1 MRGKVLNGGIPD
13 RVSITFF
20 ILDQGHFISQMY
32 PEVDPQDFP
41 TLQLKVIEIQKQ
53 LGADVFVRML
63 FDVNDP
69 LHIHM
74 GGLDV
79 AQQNENWEIETSDSR
94 PIHND
99 QDAEQSDAGAD
110 QIVLVRCKSIDLPSP

>member
-1 MRGKVLNGGIPD
+1 MTSRERFLKVLSGEIPD
-13 RVSITFF
+13 RVPITFF
-20 ILDQGHFISQMY
+20 ILDQGHFISQVY
-32 PEVDPQDFP
+32 PEVDPHDFP

-79 AQQNENWEIETSDSR
+79 TQQNENWDIETQELHQGNTLIQRSTIRTPR
-94 PIHND
+94 P
-99 QDAEQSDAGAD
+99 E
-110 QIVLVRCKSIDLPSP
+110 L

>member
-1 MRGKVLNGGIPD
+1 MTSRERFLKVLNGEIPD
-13 RVSITFF
+13 RVPITFF
-20 ILDQGHFISQMY
+20 VLDQGHFISQMY

-79 AQQNENWEIETSDSR
+79 TQQNENWEIETSDSR
-94 PIHND
+94 PIHDD
-99 QDAEQSDAGAD
+99 QDAEQGDAGAD
-110 QIVLVRCKSIDLPSP
+110 